1 MNKFDFKLGIIV
13 ALIFSAGFLL
23 NILQNKNQ
31 TINQLE
37 QEKEQ
42 ILIELDDALKIKSQK
57 QKKSVK
63 KRTKKI
69 KYQGTIGL
77 VIDDFGYRN
86 DAVSEGFLGFKTPMT
101 YAVIPGHQYSSLM
114 GGEAKKFG
122 FEVIIH
128 MPMETHIITK
138 GEEDFILMTSQSDE
152 EITSRVNNAFKQIPQ
167 AVGMNNHQGSKA
179 TEDRRVMT
187 AVGNVLKDK
196 SKYFLDS
203 RTTKNT
209 IAEET
214 MSLLGVS
221 TARRKVFL
229 DNSDN
234 LNDINRQVDE
244 LANSAKKDGV
254 AIGIGH
260 VKENTLAVLKKRIP
274 ELEKSGYKFRFV
286 SSLLH

>member
-63 KRTKKI
+63 KRTKKV

-274 ELEKSGYKFRFV
+274 ELEKSGYKFRVV
-286 SSLLH
+286 SSWLH